1 MTKPFLMRMFNIMIV
16 QLHTTAVNTK
26 VVLLEGVPY
35 SDIVDQ
41 IRNLVIEARTKKRIF
56 ELN

>member
-1 MTKPFLMRMFNIMIV
+1 MTQPFLMRMFNIMIV